1 MCLIKYKRQPRVEM
15 NNKFSLEGKTILVTG
30 ASSGIGRGVADFVL
44 ESSGQVIAVARD
56 LEKLQLEFKDD
67 EFAKTFSV
75 DLAVENEIKS
85 LTEQVDALDGLV
97 LNAGRIISK
106 PLKFIKS
113 SDIDALFELNFKA
126 NTLLL
131 KHLLKKKKLKQ
142 GASIVFISSVSA
154 QKAIIGNSVYSATK
168 GALNALVKSLALELA
183 PRNMRLNT
191 VSPGFIQT
199 NLLVGGNLANA
210 NLDTHLKNYPLGR
223 FGKPADVAAAVC
235 FLLSDQAEWVTG
247 ADLKVDGGFT
257 L

>member
-1 MCLIKYKRQPRVEM
+1 MLI
-15 NNKFSLEGKTILVTG
+15 
-30 ASSGIGRGVADFVL
+30 
-44 ESSGQVIAVARD
+44 
-56 LEKLQLEFKDD
+56 
-67 EFAKTFSV
+67 
-75 DLAVENEIKS
+75 
-85 LTEQVDALDGLV
+85 
-97 LNAGRIISK
+97 
-106 PLKFIKS
+106 
-113 SDIDALFELNFKA
+113 
-126 NTLLL
+126 

-199 NLLVGGNLANA
+199 NLLVGGNLAKA

-223 FGKPADVAAAVC
+223 FGKPTDVAAAVC
-235 FLLSDQAEWVTG
+235 FLLSDQAEWITG